1 MIKMN
6 PLRML
11 LVCNLNRK
19 FHEIFN
25 LGNSSFRPDCTVD
38 AGEARAAAASR
49 RASRAQTRESSLVP
63 VEEIGRSNLYVGFHL
78 LFSLFSREFVQLRD
92 VVKARKNH
100 GTLINLKKGK

>member
-1 MIKMN
+1 MIKIN

-11 LVCNLNRK
+11 LVYSLNRK

-25 LGNSSFRPDCTVD
+25 IGNCSFRPDWTVD

-63 VEEIGRSNLYVGFHL
+63 VEEIGRSIL
-78 LFSLFSREFVQLRD
+78 LLSLNSKEFVRKRD
-92 VVKARKNH
+92 VVFFAGNPV
-100 GTLINLKKGK
+100 NLKRNN

>member
-1 MIKMN
+1 MLKMN

-11 LVCNLNRK
+11 LVYSLNRK

-25 LGNSSFRPDCTVD
+25 IGNFSFRPDCTVD

-63 VEEIGRSNLYVGFHL
+63 VEEIGRDFFLGFHFFPENL
-78 LFSLFSREFVQLRD
+78 L
-92 VVKARKNH
+92 N
-100 GTLINLKKGK
+100 